1 MAKKRYD
8 LIVIGSGSGA
18 LGAAFRIKND
28 GWKVAVIDSLPF
40 GGTCAQRGCDPKKI
54 LVGAAEIIDRIE
66 RMSEKGISGSS
77 KIKWSDLMKFKNTFT
92 EPVPD
97 SRTQSMKKAGIVPIN
112 GRAKF
117 INENCLEVN
126 GEYLETKKILLANGA
141 KPVPLNIEGEEYLT
155 YSDEFLALN
164 ELPENIIFVGGGYIS
179 FEFAHIAARAG
190 SSVTI
195 LHRGEQ
201 PLEQF
206 DKDLV
211 GLLMDRTKE
220 IGIDL
225 QLNTDVNK
233 IEKNGNEFIVH
244 GKTNGEKQTYK
255 GELVVHGAGRTPDID
270 DMDLDKGNVKFDKKG
285 ITVNEYMQS
294 VSNENVYA
302 AGDASGSP
310 GLPLTPVA
318 GMESRVAAH
327 NILNGNKL
335 KPDYTATSSVV
346 FTLPS
351 LASVGMRE
359 EEAKKQNIRY
369 KINYQETQGWY
380 SSMRIGEQHSAFK
393 VLIDEENDTILG
405 AHLLGDHYEEV
416 INLFAMAIRFGIKT
430 KELKKMIYAYPTR
443 SSDVVYML

>member
-1 MAKKRYD
+1 MSQHYN
-8 LIVIGSGSGA
+8 LIAIGSGSGA
-18 LGAAFRIKND
+18 LGAAFRIRKE

-40 GGTCAQRGCDPKKI
+40 GGTCAQRGCDPKKV

-66 RMSEKGISGSS
+66 RMSEKGISGDS
-77 KIKWSDLMKFKNTFT
+77 KINWSDLMAFKNTFT
-92 EPVPD
+92 GPVPN
-97 SRTQSMKKAGIVPIN
+97 SRTESMKKAGIVPIS

-117 INENCLEVN
+117 IDENTLQVN
-126 GEYLETKKILLANGA
+126 GEILEADKILLANGA
-141 KPVPLNIEGEEYLT
+141 KPAPLNIEGEEYLT
-155 YSDEFLALN
+155 YSDEFLALDK
-164 ELPENIIFVGGGYIS
+164 LPEKIIFVGGGYIS

-195 LHRGEQ
+195 LHRGER
-201 PLEQF
+201 PLNQF

-211 GLLMDRTKE
+211 GLLTDRTKE

-225 QLNTDVNK
+225 HVNTIVDK
-233 IEKNGNEFIVH
+233 IEKIGNGLVVH
-244 GKTNGEKQTYK
+244 GTTNGDKKTFK
-255 GELVVHGAGRTPDID
+255 GGLVVHGAGRIPDID
-270 DMDLDKGNVKFDKKG
+270 DMNLDKGNVKFDKKG

-327 NILNGNKL
+327 NILNGNEL
-335 KPDYTATSSVV
+335 KPDYAATPSVV
-346 FTLPS
+346 FTLPP
-351 LASVGMRE
+351 LVSVGMGE
-359 EEAKKQNIRY
+359 EQAKKQNIQY
-369 KINYQETQGWY
+369 KVNYQKTPEWY
-380 SSMRIGEQHSAFK
+380 SSKRTGEGHSASK
-393 VLIDEENDTILG
+393 ILIDEKTDTILG

-430 KELKKMIYAYPTR
+430 KEFKKMIHSYPSR
-443 SSDVVYML
+443 SSDIVYML

>member
-1 MAKKRYD
+1 MATQGYD

-18 LGAAFRIKND
+18 LGAAFRIQKE
-28 GWKVAVIDSLPF
+28 GWDVAVVDSLPF

-54 LVGAAEIIDRIE
+54 LVGAAEIIDRIG
-66 RMSEKGISGSS
+66 RMNEKGISGSS
-77 KIKWSDLMKFKNTFT
+77 KIKWSDLMSFKNTFT
-92 EPVPD
+92 EPVPN
-97 SRTQSMKKAGIVPIN
+97 SRIQSMKKAGIVPIN

-126 GEYLETKKILLANGA
+126 GEYLEAKKILLANGA
-141 KPVPLNIEGEEYLT
+141 KPVPLNIEGEGYLT
-155 YSDEFLALN
+155 YSDEFLSLN
-164 ELPENIIFVGGGYIS
+164 ELPDNIIFVGGGYIS
-179 FEFAHIAARAG
+179 FEFAHIAARTG

-195 LHRGEQ
+195 LHRGER

-211 GLLMDRTKE
+211 ELLMDRTKE
-220 IGIDL
+220 VGIDL

-255 GELVVHGAGRTPDID
+255 GELVVHGAGRIPDID
-270 DMDLDKGNVKFDKKG
+270 DMNLDKGNVKFDKGG

-327 NILNGNKL
+327 NILNGNKQ

-346 FTLPS
+346 FTLPP

-359 EEAKKQNIRY
+359 AEAKKQNIRY
-369 KINYQETQGWY
+369 KVNYQETPGWY
-380 SSMRIGEQHSAFK
+380 SSKRTGEQHSAFK
-393 VLIDEENDTILG
+393 VLIDEDTDTILG

-430 KELKKMIYAYPTR
+430 KEFKKMIHSYPSR
-443 SSDVVYML
+443 SSDIVYML